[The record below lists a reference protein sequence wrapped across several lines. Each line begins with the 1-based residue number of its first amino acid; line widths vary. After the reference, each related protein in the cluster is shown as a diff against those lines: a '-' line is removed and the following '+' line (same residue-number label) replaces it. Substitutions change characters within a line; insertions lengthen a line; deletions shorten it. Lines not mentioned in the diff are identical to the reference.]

1 MRPTKTVIEMK
12 EYDTFNIVLEYRDDD
27 NTLLPLGDI
36 TVIADLVA
44 TSGKFVERLTIQLV
58 ADRSLIIL
66 TRDIVDDYLPYGSYR
81 VDLIITDN
89 TTQRRLTSPDIDI
102 AVERGITT
110 PRGL

>member
-1 MRPTKTVIEMK
+1 MRPTKTVVEMK

-36 TVIADLVA
+36 SVIADLVS
-44 TSGKFVERLTIQLV
+44 TSGKLIGPLNVQLV

-89 TTQRRLTSPDIDI
+89 TTQRRVTSPNIDI
-102 AVERGITT
+102 AVDRGITT
-110 PRGL
+110 PRSI